1 MNLIPD
7 ELKTQTFPCPKC
19 GRYISS
25 EVDACKFCSMSITSE
40 MKNLAIAKELNEK
53 KNINLNR
60 HKNTMIVGVGSLV
73 IGIFMIISPVIEI
86 NLSGNV
92 NVNCL
97 TPVFIIGGIVIFIKG
112 FIGYREEKRRI

>member
-1 MNLIPD
+1 
-7 ELKTQTFPCPKC
+7 
-19 GRYISS
+19 
-25 EVDACKFCSMSITSE
+25 MSITSE